1 VVGPSEAESEY
12 VGAEERKIKSTV
24 KKLFGKR
31 FERKLHKRLSKNY
44 KKNIQIKFSRKNRK
58 I

>member
-24 KKLFGKR
+24 KNCSAKGLK
-31 FERKLHKRLSKNY
+31 ENCTKDYPKII
-44 KKNIQIKFSRKNRK
+44 KKTFK
-58 I
+58 